1 MIGLDAAFSEYWE
14 NGTPCREAL
23 RFFLTQRP
31 AGDACS
37 VANYELI
44 LDGDAVTLKDSV
56 SPEKL
61 AEIFSS
67 DFLLTCGAFFF
78 YPPRRQEVPWAPGR
92 DYLASPCQ
100 AAVLVH
106 DVGFFEI
113 YSKEAPYFQKC
124 LTFLNQMGPDV
135 EVEII
140 EESNRFCNSLCPIN
154 VPRNTS
160 QDLSV
165 LRSLTH
171 PEEFYHQ

>member
-37 VANYELI
+37 AANYELI

-78 YPPRRQEVPWAPGR
+78 YPAQAAGGPLGGLSGQPLPGGRSGPRCGILRDLLERRTVFTEVP
-92 DYLASPCQ
+92 
-100 AAVLVH
+100 
-106 DVGFFEI
+106 DVPKPNGARCRGGNYRREQSI
-113 YSKEAPYFQKC
+113 S
-124 LTFLNQMGPDV
+124 
-135 EVEII
+135 
-140 EESNRFCNSLCPIN
+140 
-154 VPRNTS
+154 
-160 QDLSV
+160 
-165 LRSLTH
+165 
-171 PEEFYHQ
+171 

>member
-1 MIGLDAAFSEYWE
+1 MLGLDAAFSAYWK
-14 NGTPCREAL
+14 NGAPCREAL

-37 VANYELI
+37 AANYELI

-56 SPEKL
+56 SPEEL
-61 AEIFSS
+61 AELLSG

-78 YPPRRQEVPWAPGR
+78 YPAQAAGGPLGTWE

-113 YSKEAPYFQKC
+113 YSKEAPYLQKC
-124 LTFLNQMGPDV
+124 LAFLKQLGPGV

-140 EESNRFCNSLCPIN
+140 EESNRFRDSFAL
-154 VPRNTS
+154 
-160 QDLSV
+160 
-165 LRSLTH
+165 
-171 PEEFYHQ
+171 

>member
-1 MIGLDAAFSEYWE
+1 MIGLDAAFPEYWE

-37 VANYELI
+37 AANYELI
-44 LDGDAVTLKDSV
+44 LDGDAVILKDSV

-78 YPPRRQEVPWAPGR
+78 YPAQAAGGPLGTWE

-113 YSKEAPYFQKC
+113 YSKEEQYLQKC

-140 EESNRFCNSLCPIN
+140 EESNRFRDSFAL
-154 VPRNTS
+154 
-160 QDLSV
+160 
-165 LRSLTH
+165 
-171 PEEFYHQ
+171 

>member
-23 RFFLTQRP
+23 LFSLTHRP

-37 VANYELI
+37 AANYELI

-78 YPPRRQEVPWAPGR
+78 YPAQAAGGPLGTWE

-113 YSKEAPYFQKC
+113 YAKEEQYLQKC

-140 EESNRFCNSLCPIN
+140 EESNRFRDSFAL
-154 VPRNTS
+154 
-160 QDLSV
+160 
-165 LRSLTH
+165 
-171 PEEFYHQ
+171 

>member
-31 AGDACS
+31 AGDTCS
-37 VANYELI
+37 AANCELI
-44 LDGDAVTLKDSV
+44 RNGDAVTLKDSL
-56 SPEKL
+56 SPEEL
-61 AEIFSS
+61 AELLSG

-78 YPPRRQEVPWAPGR
+78 YPAQTIGGPLDTWE

-113 YSKEAPYFQKC
+113 YSKEEQYLQKC

-140 EESNRFCNSLCPIN
+140 EESNRFRDSFAL
-154 VPRNTS
+154 
-160 QDLSV
+160 
-165 LRSLTH
+165 
-171 PEEFYHQ
+171 

>member
-1 MIGLDAAFSEYWE
+1 MIGLDAAFSAYWK
-14 NGTPCREAL
+14 NGAPCREAL

-37 VANYELI
+37 AANYELI

-56 SPEKL
+56 SPEEL
-61 AEIFSS
+61 AELLSG

-78 YPPRRQEVPWAPGR
+78 YPAQAAGGPLGTWE

-113 YSKEAPYFQKC
+113 YSKEEQYLQKC

-140 EESNRFCNSLCPIN
+140 EESNRFRDSFAL
-154 VPRNTS
+154 
-160 QDLSV
+160 
-165 LRSLTH
+165 
-171 PEEFYHQ
+171 